1 MRNEEP
7 KIKLSASKM
16 HSKSASSTL
25 YSQISNVKGQ
35 GSKPTTND
43 QRPTTIKE
51 GALFVADAHYPHHGD
66 EFLRLLQSLDAEK
79 ITTPQLFL
87 MGDIFD
93 LLFGYGYYTP
103 TLYPEAI
110 GLLNKLSEKIEIIY
124 LEGNHDFTLKKIFPN
139 INVIPRTRQP
149 LIMRTREKRVAL
161 SHGDRYGAGWGYD
174 LFSLLLRSPVI
185 YLGKP
190 WEKRIIDAQMRR
202 LSQKKICHKMEN
214 FESKAA
220 RILSYYPEDI
230 DWVIEGHF
238 HQAKRIGR
246 YISLPALACQKEL
259 GIVRKGKIEFVS
271 LTKLMDDGEVKKGG
285 KER

>member
-1 MRNEEP
+1 L
-7 KIKLSASKM
+7 KIDDAGLKM
-16 HSKSASSTL
+16 CKENNNLPSSVL
-25 YSQISNVKGQ
+25 HLPSIN
-35 GSKPTTND
+35 
-43 QRPTTIKE
+43 E
-51 GALFVADAHYPHHGD
+51 GALFIADAHYPHHGD
-66 EFLRLLQSLDAEK
+66 EFLELLQALDQGE

-139 INVIPRTRQP
+139 IKVIPRTRQP
-149 LIMRTREKRVAL
+149 LIMRMGEKRVAL
-161 SHGDRYGAGWGYD
+161 SHGDRYGTGWEYD

-214 FESKAA
+214 FERKTAQ
-220 RILSYYPEDI
+220 ILFYYPEDI
-230 DWVIEGHF
+230 DLVIEGHF

-259 GIVRKGKIEFVS
+259 GIVQDGEIEFIS
-271 LTKLMDDGEVKKGG
+271 M
-285 KER
+285 KELLR